1 MRLKYQ
7 TLNTLFFNVLTLLVG
22 PFDPLTPA
30 AYEAVKRAK
39 DACQK
44 SSQLRNETLL
54 HIDQSQQHQRSIHQ
68 LVNDGLTQ
76 KIAETVTLSVSIYS
90 IKVLY

>member
-7 TLNTLFFNVLTLLVG
+7 TSKTLFFNVFTFLVG

-39 DACQK
+39 EACQK
-44 SSQLRNETLL
+44 SSELRNETLI

-68 LVNDGLTQ
+68 QVNDGLTQ

-90 IKVLY
+90 IEALY